1 MFKIKGSL
9 IDLEGIKKLFLE
21 TLKLK
26 SSGERFSV
34 GLDIGTSTIKLAR
47 LRFLKDSVQLCGF
60 ALLASQPELET
71 ALRNIIQSQEIKRVN
86 ISVSAPA
93 AIIRYVKFPK
103 MEKEELR
110 QSLKFEAHRHIPF
123 AISEVI
129 LDTYILRPD
138 LPDNKMLVLMAAV
151 KKDFLSQ
158 RLRVIDTAGLLL
170 NVVDIDSL
178 ALVNAFN
185 FNYSK
190 EDSLK
195 NKTVALLNI
204 GASFSNLNI
213 LETGTP
219 VLSRDIQIAGNS
231 ITQKIADGLGL
242 DFKSA
247 EELKVNPG
255 KEKPD
260 KVLQAAESV
269 LSDLAQEVRG
279 SFDYYESQNASS
291 VAEIFLSGAGSCF
304 TGLKDT
310 LANLLGI
317 KVEYWNPLRQMDIS
331 QNLDADKI
339 NSLSSQLAVVAGL
352 GLRT

>member
-1 MFKIKGSL
+1 MTPLFGPKEKNSL
-9 IDLEGIKKLFLE
+9 A
-21 TLKLK
+21 
-26 SSGERFSV
+26 
-34 GLDIGTSTIKLAR
+34 LDIGTSTIKLAK
-47 LRFLKDSVQLCGF
+47 LRFLKDNVQLCGF
-60 ALLASQPELET
+60 ALLASQPDLGQ
-71 ALRNIIQSQEIKRVN
+71 ALRNIIQSQEIKRIN
-86 ISVSAPA
+86 ISVSAPS

-123 AISEVI
+123 AVSEVI

-158 RLRVIDTAGLLL
+158 RLRVIDTAGLRL

-190 EDSLK
+190 EDALK

-204 GASFSNLNI
+204 GASSSNLNI
-213 LETGTP
+213 LEEGTP
-219 VLSRDIQIAGNS
+219 VLSRDIQIAGNA

-269 LSDLAQEVRG
+269 LSNLAQEVRV

-291 VAEIFLSGAGSCF
+291 VAKIFLSGGGSCF

-317 KVEYWNPLRQMDIS
+317 EVEYWNPLRQINIS
-331 QNLDADKI
+331 PDLDAGKI

-352 GLRT
+352 GLRS

>member
-1 MFKIKGSL
+1 M
-9 IDLEGIKKLFLE
+9 
-21 TLKLK
+21 
-26 SSGERFSV
+26 
-34 GLDIGTSTIKLAR
+34 
-47 LRFLKDSVQLCGF
+47 
-60 ALLASQPELET
+60 
-71 ALRNIIQSQEIKRVN
+71 
-86 ISVSAPA
+86 
-93 AIIRYVKFPK
+93 
-103 MEKEELR
+103 
-110 QSLKFEAHRHIPF
+110 KFEAHRHIPF

-129 LDTYILRPD
+129 LDSYILRPD

-151 KKDFLSQ
+151 KKDFLNQ
-158 RLRVIDTAGLLL
+158 RLRAIDTAGLRL

-190 EDSLK
+190 EDNLK
-195 NKTVALLNI
+195 NKTVALLNV

-213 LETGTP
+213 LETGVP

-269 LSDLAQEVRG
+269 LSNLAQEVRV

-291 VAEIFLSGAGSCF
+291 VTKIFLSGGGSCF

-317 KVEYWNPLRQMDIS
+317 EVEYWNPLRQINIS
-331 QNLDADKI
+331 PDLDAGKI

-352 GLRT
+352 GLRS

>member
-1 MFKIKGSL
+1 MTP
-9 IDLEGIKKLFLE
+9 LFRPKE
-21 TLKLK
+21 KN
-26 SSGERFSV
+26 SFA
-34 GLDIGTSTIKLAR
+34 LDIGTSTIKLAR
-47 LRFLKDSVQLCGF
+47 LRFLKDNVQLCGF
-60 ALLASQPELET
+60 ALLASQPELEA

-86 ISVSAPA
+86 ISVSAPS

-103 MEKEELR
+103 MEKEELI

-151 KKDFLSQ
+151 KKDFLNQ
-158 RLRVIDTAGLLL
+158 RLRVIDTAGLRL
-170 NVVDIDSL
+170 NIVDIDSL

-204 GASFSNLNI
+204 GASFTNLNI
-213 LETGTP
+213 LETGVP

-255 KEKPD
+255 KEKLD
-260 KVLQAAESV
+260 KVSQAAEFV
-269 LSDLAQEVRG
+269 LSNLAQEVRV

-291 VAEIFLSGAGSCF
+291 VAKIFLSGGGSCF

-317 KVEYWNPLRQMDIS
+317 EVEYWNPLRHMDIS
-331 QNLDADKI
+331 QDLDAGKI

-352 GLRT
+352 GLRA